1 MNKYTTALIST
12 FIGLLLVLAALVMLF
27 TGESNLGTGE
37 PFQIPAP
44 DGAVLAG
51 TYYPGSNEK
60 LGVILLEGFGSD
72 QVSMHSLANDFHL
85 SGFQVFTFDF
95 AGQGQSSGGLT
106 FDNAQTDRLAKE
118 VLALKANIASISDVP
133 DMQVFLVGHS
143 LGGRVALQSAI
154 LDPSGIKGLVLI
166 GPQVNLESNQQ
177 AEFFTGTQDENLAWV
192 KTLGPSIP
200 ATNILIL
207 SGELDDILPA
217 NSADVLLSRLVG
229 KPTVTN
235 GVKYVFETKTG
246 FSREWL
252 LFQAVF
258 HNYEIYDPE
267 VISAA
272 VKWAQVESNI
282 PQLSAIPVT
291 DELRPWMWILG
302 MAGILLTLFGIQ
314 NWLRASMRRM
324 KREYHGLEL
333 KQIQPFLVRKALL
346 WLAAV
351 PLMLLLAGLS
361 WLIPLDKPVFNLY
374 YVAFIGGY
382 GLLMLALYALG
393 KVPRIFTKI
402 KIGLGKNQVSVKRLG
417 LAVGFNIILF
427 FVLMYYGNSGW
438 YQIPP
443 AGERLLWAAIFTPF
457 TALGFWIGQLEDD
470 LIAHALPQEK
480 TKRTILT
487 LIGLLPF
494 FLYLLLMLV
503 LGSTSGLLGGLE
515 GLMILFIVL
524 RQGKITYHLTG
535 IRWLSAVLQAVLLY
549 LLVLPG
555 GTLFKG

>member
-1 MNKYTTALIST
+1 MA
-12 FIGLLLVLAALVMLF
+12 LAALVVLF
-27 TGESNLGTGE
+27 TGDANLGTGE
-37 PFQIPAP
+37 PFLIPAP

-51 TYYPGSNEK
+51 TFYQGANEK

-72 QVSMHSLANDFHL
+72 QVSMHALANDFHQ
-85 SGFQVFTFDF
+85 SGFQVFTLDF

-118 VLALKANIASISDVP
+118 VLALKANIASISEIS
-133 DMQVFLVGHS
+133 DMQLFLVGHS

-192 KTLGPSIP
+192 KTLGPSSP
-200 ATNILIL
+200 AANILIL
-207 SGELDDILPA
+207 SGELDDILPV
-217 NSADVLLSRLVG
+217 NSADILLSRLVG

-235 GVKYVFETKTG
+235 GVKYVPESKTG
-246 FSREWL
+246 FTREWL

-272 VKWAQVESNI
+272 IKWTQNESNI
-282 PQLSAIPVT
+282 SQQTSVPLT
-291 DELRPWMWILG
+291 GELRPWMWILG
-302 MAGILLTLFGIQ
+302 MVGILLALFGIQ

-333 KQIQPFLVRKALL
+333 KQIIPFLIRKTLL

-351 PLMLLLAGLS
+351 PFMLLVAGLV
-361 WLIPLDKPVFNLY
+361 WLIPLDKPVFTLY
-374 YVAFIGGY
+374 YVAFVGGY
-382 GLLMLALYALG
+382 GLLMLLLYALG
-393 KVPRIFTKI
+393 KVPRIYNKFKFS
-402 KIGLGKNQVSVKRLG
+402 LSKNQVSAKRLG
-417 LAVGFNIILF
+417 LAAGFNIILF
-427 FVLMYYGNSGW
+427 FVLMSYGNSGW

-443 AGERLLWAAIFTPF
+443 VRERLLWVAIFSPF

-470 LIAHALPQEK
+470 LISHAVPQEK
-480 TKRTILT
+480 SKRSFLT
-487 LIGLLPF
+487 FIGLLPF
-494 FLYLLLMLV
+494 FLYLLLMLI
-503 LGSTSGLLGGLE
+503 LGSTSGLLTGLQ
-515 GLMILFIVL
+515 GLLILFIVL

-535 IRWLSAVLQAVLLY
+535 IRWLSAILQAVLLY

-555 GTLFKG
+555 GTLFQG